1 MSLFSMW
8 APKYA
13 FLPPFFPVLDLL
25 VHILP
30 LFTLVVPTI
39 LCYRFQ
45 PASLASLLFINFQFR
60 FNLVVGSLLSPLDLC
75 NTPSSSK
82 ICLAGSHRNLHVQ
95 ADKLTRFSNWAALQ
109 VSGSKTKVTG
119 ILYGAAKTGVWG
131 KDPKKHLRTQLSNKI
146 LVQGQHAHFIEQSD
160 HFTYLSVEL
169 NMSLNW
175 IHQYTRMTETLKQ
188 KLTGL
193 RNSYASPWQAI
204 HIINTAI
211 MPSIAYAFPVTPLQ
225 P

>member
-1 MSLFSMW
+1 MW

-119 ILYGAAKTGVWG
+119 ILHGAAKTGVWG

-146 LVQGQHAHFIEQSD
+146 LVQGQHARFIEQD
-160 HFTYLSVEL
+160 DPFTYLGVEL
-169 NMSLNW
+169 TMSL
-175 IHQYTRMTETLKQ
+175 
-188 KLTGL
+188 TG
-193 RNSYASPWQAI
+193 
-204 HIINTAI
+204 HTNTH
-211 MPSIAYAFPVTPLQ
+211 V
-225 P
+225 